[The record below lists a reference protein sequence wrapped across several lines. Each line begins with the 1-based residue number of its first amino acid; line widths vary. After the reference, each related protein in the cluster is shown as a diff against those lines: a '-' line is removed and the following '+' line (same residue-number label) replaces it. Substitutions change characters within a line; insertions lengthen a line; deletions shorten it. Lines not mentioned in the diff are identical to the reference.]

1 MPYLGRVNCIACIKP
16 IPDGTLI
23 CPHCRA
29 LQRTAPADLG
39 EGAHIDRGAFRIVVE
54 KRIGAG
60 AMGNVFRGWL
70 FHSPD
75 GPRGKEPPELVALKQ
90 LRREVRN
97 KDEMRALFQNEAQ
110 ALALLRHP
118 NVVRFLDL
126 FEWVPP
132 PARAKTQAI
141 AVNAPSTIPKKPAPA
156 LTLVMEFVEGDP
168 LDDVIARNVA
178 RGQLAGT
185 GGALA
190 PARAF
195 HYFEQLVGAL
205 AAAHA
210 LGIVHRDVKPSNTMI
225 RRDGLVKLTDF
236 GIAYFRA
243 KQGDADASGSLA
255 PGTGA
260 YMSPEQVM
268 GLAVDG
274 RSDFYSAAIVLY
286 EMLAGRP
293 PFVPGEQSEL
303 QLRVEQVEST
313 PPPMTHVLRGAP
325 PSLDAFFARA
335 LAKQASARFQ
345 SAAEVVE
352 SAARAMGFA
361 PSAAWQ
367 SQAALANAA
376 GRGGTAPNEAQMAA
390 LRGAVETGYKTQ
402 AMRVR

>member
-1 MPYLGRVNCIACIKP
+1 VNCVACVKP

-23 CPHCRA
+23 CPHCRT
-29 LQRTAPADLG
+29 LQRAAPADLG
-39 EGAHIDRGAFRIVVE
+39 EGTHIDRGAFRIVVD

-70 FHSPD
+70 FQAPD
-75 GPRGKEPPELVALKQ
+75 SPRGKEPPEQVALKQ
-90 LRREVRN
+90 LKREVRN

-110 ALALLRHP
+110 ALSLLHHP
-118 NVVRFLDL
+118 NVVRFLDV

-141 AVNAPSTIPKKPAPA
+141 AVNVPSTIPKKPQPA

-178 RGQLAGT
+178 RARLAGASY
-185 GGALA
+185 GLA
-190 PARAF
+190 PARAY
-195 HYFEQLVGAL
+195 HYFEQLVGGL

-243 KQGDADASGSLA
+243 KPGDPDASGSMA

-268 GLAVDG
+268 GMPVDG

-293 PFVPGEQSEL
+293 PFVPGELSEL

-313 PPPMTHVLRGAP
+313 PPAMTHVLPGAP
-325 PSLDAFFARA
+325 PALDAFFAHA
-335 LAKQASARFQ
+335 LAKSAAGRFQ
-345 SAAEVVE
+345 SAAELVE
-352 SAARAMGFA
+352 TAGRAMGFT

-367 SQAALANAA
+367 SQRELADAARRFAAN
-376 GRGGTAPNEAQMAA
+376 PNDTHVRA
-390 LRGAVETGYKTQ
+390 LRGAVESGYKTQ
-402 AMRVR
+402 AMRAR